1 MQIDM
6 AREIFE
12 IVKILPQDKQKII
25 LEQAEELAEAEPK
38 LSIWDRIIESGKSIP
53 DEVWAELPVD
63 GSEQLDHY
71 LYGSPKK

>member
-12 IVKILPQDKQKII
+12 IVKILPEDKQKII
-25 LEQAEELAEAEPK
+25 LEQAEEFADTEPK
-38 LSIWDRIIESGKSIP
+38 LSIWDRIIERSKNIP
-53 DEVWAELPVD
+53 DDVWAELPTD

-71 LYGSPKK
+71 LYGNPRK